1 MASEAFLGIGAN
13 LGDRVHTL
21 QQAVRRLHNTP
32 GIQVL
37 SASPVYASAPV
48 GVTDQP
54 DFLNAV
60 LKIETQLTARALLH
74 HMLAIEREFGRVRI
88 KKWGPRT
95 LDLDILTFGD
105 AVIDEPG
112 LQVPHPHLH
121 KRGFVL
127 APLCDLFPQGMHP
140 VLARSFG
147 ELAQAIDLSVGLHQV
162 PGIDLLAD
170 QE

>member
-1 MASEAFLGIGAN
+1 MATEAFLGIGAN
-13 LGDRVHTL
+13 LGDRAHTL
-21 QQAVRRLHNTP
+21 RQAACRLHNTA
-32 GIQVL
+32 GIQVV

-60 LKIETQLTARALLH
+60 LKIETQLTPRTLLDA
-74 HMLAIEREFGRVRI
+74 MLAIEREFGRVRI

-95 LDLDILTFGD
+95 LDLDMLTFGD
-105 AVIDEPG
+105 AIIDEPG

-140 VLARSFG
+140 VLAQSFC
-147 ELAQAIDLSVGLHQV
+147 ELAQAIDLATGLHQV
-162 PGIDLLAD
+162 PNIDLLAD
-170 QE
+170 EE